1 VINNSILYNQILAS
15 ISQDEYKKIFLNLE
29 NVSLTSGQVIYQRH
43 QEIDYVY
50 FPLHSMISLV
60 SVLSDKTTTE
70 IGLIG
75 NEGFVGLPVFLGGN
89 RATCDTIVQIP
100 DSAMKLDA
108 KIFLAESRR
117 SGELQRILLL
127 YTQARLTQISQNAVC
142 KCHHPINQ
150 QFACWLLFAH
160 DSVNKDEL
168 PLTQKFIAEM
178 LGVRRSSVTEVAQK
192 FQKERIIRY
201 TRGNITILNRTDL
214 ESSACECY
222 NCVKKEFYR
231 LLKFT

>member
-1 VINNSILYNQILAS
+1 MRNNKILENQILAS
-15 ISQDEYKKIFLNLE
+15 ISQDEYKILFFNLE
-29 NVSLTSGQVIYQRH
+29 NVSLTSGQVIYKLH
-43 QEIDYVY
+43 QEIEYVY

-60 SVLSDKTTTE
+60 SILSDKSTTE

-89 RATCDTIVQIP
+89 HATSDTIVQIP

-108 KIFLAESRR
+108 KIFLTESHR

-142 KCHHPINQ
+142 KCHHSIDK

-160 DSVNKDEL
+160 DSVNQDEL
-168 PLTQKFIAEM
+168 PLTQQFIAQM

-192 FQKERIIRY
+192 FQKAGIIRY
-201 TRGNITILNRTDL
+201 TRGHITILERIIL
-214 ESSACECY
+214 ESTACECY
-222 NCVKKEFYR
+222 KFVKSEFHR
-231 LLKFT
+231 LLNFT